1 MAKTLWHTLR
11 DDTSLT
17 VARRV
22 PPRFDLAVSDVFPAM
37 RKGRLAHQIR
47 QDLWRMLRHL
57 RGFSPVVRVVED
69 GPHLLVT
76 AGGQVDTRPFA
87 RARVEARIGDLLS
100 SPAHRARWAAH
111 AHERRP

>member
-22 PPRFDLAVSDVFPAM
+22 PPRFDLAVSAVFPAA

-57 RGFSPVVRVVED
+57 RGFSPVVRVMED
-69 GPHLLVT
+69 GPYLTVT

-87 RARVEARIGDLLS
+87 KAQAEAQIADLLAR
-100 SPAHRARWAAH
+100 PGHRARWLAH
-111 AHERRP
+111 AAGDRT